1 MFSVNAQLEQNLPAN
16 KFEASWQSCDP
27 QDLLKGGRSHDT
39 ILSLLTSLINTMEL
53 TPEAAL
59 DVQAA
64 RFSPPHFTGK
74 VVLLG

>member
-1 MFSVNAQLEQNLPAN
+1 MFLVNAKLEQIGPVN

-27 QDLLKGGRSHDT
+27 QDLLKWGRSHDT
-39 ILSLLTSLINTMEL
+39 FLSLLTSLINTMEL
-53 TPEAAL
+53 TPEAAT

-64 RFSPPHFTGK
+64 RFSPPCFTGK